1 MLSHFSHV
9 WLFAIPSPVSHWA
22 PLSMGYSRQEY
33 WRGLPCSSSGDLTH
47 SGFKPMSVMSP
58 ALAGGFFTTSA
69 TWEAPQCLRF
79 KSKWISFGKGVQV
92 QSLYWDTH
100 QNLVS
105 FEQVILSRSQEY
117 MQKYLK
123 VVDQGRRSITL
134 DQAELVKRVYLQK
147 QIQYSEFSV
156 SFIAGFNNIFIY
168 LTKLW
173 LQIWLV
179 LNELERL

>member
-1 MLSHFSHV
+1 MSDSLHFHHLYPTGLLCPCNTQARILEWVAMLFSRGSNSFWVQTHV
-9 WLFAIPSPVSHWA
+9 SYVSCIGRWVLYHQCYLGSPTVS
-22 PLSMGYSRQEY
+22 
-33 WRGLPCSSSGDLTH
+33 T
-47 SGFKPMSVMSP
+47 V
-58 ALAGGFFTTSA
+58 
-69 TWEAPQCLRF
+69 RF

-92 QSLYWDTH
+92 QSLHWDTH

-117 MQKYLK
+117 MQKYLR

-156 SFIAGFNNIFIY
+156 SFIASFNNLFIY

-179 LNELERL
+179 LNELERP